1 MKNQQLLLQAY
12 LLALSKQ
19 YEEALDLLNSDPLF
33 QSDETAMELRARIFL
48 EQGEKT
54 SAKREWMNLLRVAP
68 ENETAREVV
77 RNISGFR
84 GWFFCDGKYFAA
96 GILFVAFM
104 FGVFYAG
111 QTIRKSSEIKTPP
124 PVQSVYAEFVIP
136 TVLNTTTTASIQAFL
151 TSNKFEG
158 KTLLIFSEH
167 PMTGIIFSDMAIEFG
182 LQPSNIICLPMKS
195 NSSSVAVLRIIE
207 GQNKA
212 LRYEN

>member
-1 MKNQQLLLQAY
+1 MKTQQLLLQAY

-19 YEEALDLLNSDPLF
+19 YDDALDLLNSDPLL

-54 SAKREWMNLLRVAP
+54 SAKREWMNLLRVSP
-68 ENETAREVV
+68 ENETAKEVV
-77 RNISGFR
+77 RNITGFR
-84 GWFFCDGKYFAA
+84 GWFLCKGKYFTA
-96 GILFVAFM
+96 GILFVAFV
-104 FGVFYAG
+104 FGVFHAG
-111 QTIRKSSEIKTPP
+111 QATRKSSQSKTPP

-136 TVLNTTTTASIQAFL
+136 TALNTTTTASIQAFL
-151 TSNKFEG
+151 TTNKPEG
-158 KTLLIFSEH
+158 KTLLIFSER
-167 PMTGIIFSDMAIEFG
+167 PMTAMIFSDMAIEFG
-182 LQPSNIICLPMKS
+182 FQPSNILCLPMKS